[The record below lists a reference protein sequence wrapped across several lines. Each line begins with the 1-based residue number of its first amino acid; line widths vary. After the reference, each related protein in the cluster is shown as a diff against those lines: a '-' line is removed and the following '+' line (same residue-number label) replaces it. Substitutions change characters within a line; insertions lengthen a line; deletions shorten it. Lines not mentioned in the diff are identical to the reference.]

1 MVACLGL
8 TKPMCKN
15 VIDQACVGG
24 GGLKNNL
31 LWGVLPPFFLFCL
44 ILFLFWFVL
53 LILFCVLML
62 VYLNKPNTTLMKWQT
77 Y

>member
-31 LWGVLPPFFLFCL
+31 LWGFSPLSFY
-44 ILFLFWFVL
+44 FV
-53 LILFCVLML
+53 
-62 VYLNKPNTTLMKWQT
+62 
-77 Y
+77 

>member
-31 LWGVLPPFFLFCL
+31 LWGVLPPFFF
-44 ILFLFWFVL
+44 ILFNFVFVL
-53 LILFCVLML
+53 VCSLNSFLCFDACIL
-62 VYLNKPNTTLMKWQT
+62 
-77 Y
+77 